1 MSQHKASPFDRFARL
16 FDVYRVVPRVAL
28 GGYMIQMW
36 RVGEWAMSLKDIST
50 PQTVFISTI
59 YGAFPFLLNFYMQQ
73 GNSWMP
79 PGFSQAQPTTVTAT
93 ATTAPLSKG
102 N

>member
-1 MSQHKASPFDRFARL
+1 MKHASRFDRFARL

-36 RVGEWAMSLKDIST
+36 RVGEWAMGLKDIST
-50 PQTVFISTI
+50 PQTVFISTV

-73 GNSWMP
+73 GNAWMP
-79 PGFSQAQPTTVTAT
+79 AGFTQAQPNLNVSASVGS
-93 ATTAPLSKG
+93 APLSKG